1 MYLQGYL
8 DWVHVSKNTTIYNI
22 TVPDPSKVYQFA
34 ISVNTERGSS
44 GMIWSSCTVI
54 HNKVLGKMKSVW
66 INRIGSHFIEVGWKL
81 DCSDRIGIIEGF
93 NIYYCPIMSPMNV
106 NCNGPM
112 LNSTIKADAHT
123 IHGVVDSLKPYTTY
137 MLNVAVLT
145 KSGEGLRSDPL
156 YNTTLEG
163 APSTPPLNVTV
174 TNSKNTT
181 LDVEWKKPVAMNGV
195 LRYYEVEYNGQV
207 KKVEEGKNHTT
218 LINLKPYTNY
228 SIRVSACT
236 VKCSEKSKTVYRMT
250 KIGVP
255 SKINIPLVRFVN
267 SSQVIIQWNPP
278 QELAGPLNA
287 MYYEIEYGDGIIQNV
302 NRTGEINKKISELN

>member
-1 MYLQGYL
+1 M
-8 DWVHVSKNTTIYNI
+8 DWVHVPKNTTIYNI

-93 NIYYCPIMSPMNV
+93 NIYYCPIMSPLNV

-123 IHGVVDSLKPYTTY
+123 IHGVVDNLKPYTTY

-156 YNTTLEG
+156 YNTTLEA
-163 APSTPPLNVTV
+163 APSTPPLNVRITDV
-174 TNSKNTT
+174 SNTT
-181 LDVEWKKPVAMNGV
+181 MFVAWKKPRAMNGV
-195 LRYYEVEYNGQV
+195 LRYYEIDYNGQMR
-207 KKVEEGKNHTT
+207 KVEEGSHIKLTS
-218 LINLKPYTNY
+218 LKPYTKY

-236 VKCSEKSKTVYRMT
+236 VKCSEKSIIVNEFTR
-250 KIGVP
+250 IGVP
-255 SKINIPLVRFVN
+255 GKINIPLVRFVN
-267 SSQVIIQWNPP
+267 SSQVIIQWEPP
-278 QELAGPLNA
+278 QEPAGPVEA
-287 MYYEIEYGDGIIQNV
+287 MYYEIEYGNGMIQNV
-302 NRTGEINKKISELN
+302 TRTGEINKKI